1 MKCTIGTTNVK
12 DFGRAIHALA
22 KVGEELYIE
31 PSQSGVSFRT
41 ISSSRSAYFS
51 YNFGNSFFT
60 FYDSGLGGQTP
71 ASGED
76 TFRCKVAMKAVLNIF
91 KGIHNLERTVQRCKL
106 TLKWEEAKLIIQLTC
121 HYGIVKTHNLSF
133 IECDALQA
141 VYDKESCPNHM
152 VSDSRVLLG
161 ALSSFHQQTLE
172 EISFCFTPRNL
183 ILKSHVEEPD
193 PSKVVH
199 TVVTLTRGEFEDYNI
214 MSNCELTVCL
224 KEIRALLAFTGSTG
238 ISTKAYFSG
247 PGSPIIFTYDSKPLY
262 EGTLVLA
269 TLVQKPEVGTHPASK
284 SCHEPRASTSIRK
297 ASMNNTLRASEISM
311 MQNNLP
317 NTTSGDKAAD
327 VTVQNITVA
336 LDNSR
341 VEDIPHQQKDVVR
354 GDTSHSEP
362 IVPLL
367 RNNNKAAQEEE
378 EDSDTVPS
386 SPPAKKSRFFF
397 RRCFEATFNPD
408 TLPGHNVILAE
419 DSDEGD

>member
-31 PSQSGVSFRT
+31 PNQSGVSFRT
-41 ISSSRSAYFS
+41 ISSSRSAFFS

-71 ASGED
+71 TSGED
-76 TFRCKVAMKAVLNIF
+76 AFRCKVAMKAVLNIF

-106 TLKWEEAKLIIQLTC
+106 TLKWEDAKLVIQLTC

-269 TLVQKPEVGTHPASK
+269 TLVQKAEVGTQPASK
-284 SCHEPRASTSIRK
+284 SSHEPRASTSIRK
-297 ASMNNTLRASEISM
+297 ASSEVSVRK
-311 MQNNLP
+311 NNLP
-317 NTTSGDKAAD
+317 NSASDDGD
-327 VTVQNITVA
+327 VTEVQDVTFP
-336 LDNSR
+336 LENSR
-341 VEDIPHQQKDVVR
+341 VEEIPHQQKDAVR
-354 GDTSHSEP
+354 DDTSHSEP
-362 IVPLL
+362 VVPLS
-367 RNNNKAAQEEE
+367 RNNHKTAQEEE

-386 SPPAKKSRFFF
+386 SPPAKRSKFFF

-408 TLPGHNVILAE
+408 TLPGHNIILAE

>member
-1 MKCTIGTTNVK
+1 
-12 DFGRAIHALA
+12 
-22 KVGEELYIE
+22 
-31 PSQSGVSFRT
+31 
-41 ISSSRSAYFS
+41 
-51 YNFGNSFFT
+51 
-60 FYDSGLGGQTP
+60 
-71 ASGED
+71 
-76 TFRCKVAMKAVLNIF
+76 MKAVLNIF

-106 TLKWEEAKLIIQLTC
+106 TLKWEDAKLVIQLTC

-269 TLVQKPEVGTHPASK
+269 TLVQKAEVGTQPASK
-284 SCHEPRASTSIRK
+284 SSHEPRASTSIRK
-297 ASMNNTLRASEISM
+297 ASSEVSVRK
-311 MQNNLP
+311 NNLP
-317 NTTSGDKAAD
+317 NSASDDGD
-327 VTVQNITVA
+327 VTEVQDVTFP
-336 LDNSR
+336 LENSR
-341 VEDIPHQQKDVVR
+341 VEEIPHQQKDAVR
-354 GDTSHSEP
+354 DDTSHSEP
-362 IVPLL
+362 VVPLS
-367 RNNNKAAQEEE
+367 RNNHKTAQEEE

-386 SPPAKKSRFFF
+386 SPPAKRSKFFF

-408 TLPGHNVILAE
+408 TLPGHNIILAE

>member
-1 MKCTIGTTNVK
+1 M
-12 DFGRAIHALA
+12 
-22 KVGEELYIE
+22 
-31 PSQSGVSFRT
+31 
-41 ISSSRSAYFS
+41 
-51 YNFGNSFFT
+51 
-60 FYDSGLGGQTP
+60 
-71 ASGED
+71 
-76 TFRCKVAMKAVLNIF
+76 
-91 KGIHNLERTVQRCKL
+91 
-106 TLKWEEAKLIIQLTC
+106 
-121 HYGIVKTHNLSF
+121 
-133 IECDALQA
+133 
-141 VYDKESCPNHM
+141 YDKESCPNHM

-214 MSNCELTVCL
+214 TSNCELTVCL

-269 TLVQKPEVGTHPASK
+269 TLVQKPEVGTQPVSK

-297 ASMNNTLRASEISM
+297 ASMNNTLRGSEI
-311 MQNNLP
+311 
-317 NTTSGDKAAD
+317 TSDDRG
-327 VTVQNITVA
+327 VTEVQDITVG

-341 VEDIPHQQKDVVR
+341 VEEISHQQENVVM
-354 GDTSHSEP
+354 GDTSHREP
-362 IVPLL
+362 AVDLF
-367 RNNNKAAQEEE
+367 RNNHKATQDDE
-378 EDSDTVPS
+378 EDSDTVPA
-386 SPPAKKSRFFF
+386 SPPAKRSRFFF